1 MPKKTK
7 KAKILAKQLSRQ
19 TSTPIMSVFNR
30 KSTKGTFPHHPHSA
44 SEIFGMDTEGEN
56 DVDRATSPITSPS
69 PPTGGSRPTSP
80 INMIIPLLEYGF
92 SWPRRKSPFSK
103 SSNKSKPAAEIASPD
118 SGCPASPENVFYSE
132 NPVDNG
138 NCMNF
143 TSRSPDCS
151 SPSSDK
157 ENALPDIDAVIA
169 SLDDVIDEEDSG
181 DDILNVG
188 NLTKAKSL
196 SDSTICTPEKKKDCF
211 QENGQDSSDENEK
224 RDVLNELSPINGII
238 KEGKGS
244 NSKRVRFSLDHSPL
258 RKAKSLDFIKSMVER
273 EPCMWDVTVKM
284 IDIQP
289 IEGETESKCSELES
303 FSIQVCHHPQ
313 CTESNGNQPLLLC
326 KECDRTIHGSYQFSG
341 HLVLDAPKKKPGLGV
356 MPRGISAPTLPQY
369 DGTHSDSEAVDCQPA
384 EEDVDEEEE
393 DTGNVAE
400 DGDVPDG
407 IYMKKQEFGTLP
419 TAAELKLK
427 RKKAMKLKRRHT
439 DTVVNEEYFTVTFG
453 KKNKDMEIVAAIK
466 GISLRLALTPILE
479 RRGRDINSINVF
491 VEASKTPLPLDCES
505 FLLGGNT
512 LNIREKEDGLLGNK
526 SLNSRPGSGNKSQNS
541 KVTKNSGMSRRES
554 FFGRT
559 PAITLEPPPVKQRRN
574 SLSFPFFAH
583 PAAKSSGDGVGKVME
598 EMGSLRGRRVNLSI
612 DDNLPINPGL
622 SSSISPQGTF
632 GYSEGKKVKERSKL
646 TNLLS
651 PMSKDREKQEQLSD
665 LLNSYSV
672 NIPPMPELLTV
683 GKPTFSDEL
692 FEIEPH
698 WSSLV
703 ENASNLT
710 KRQHDQQEA
719 VWELLQTEVYYIRSL
734 QVITD
739 LFMCCLINLQSEQL
753 LNEIDTERLFSNIGD
768 IACTNC
774 CFWENSLSKV
784 LQNSRESRLPLNP
797 SDMKDGFKQFPELLS
812 PYTKYFSEQ
821 KACADYMKSR
831 YSDNELFKTFVVWA
845 ETQKQCNRLKL
856 TDLLVK
862 PMQRLTKYSLL
873 LQAILK
879 KTDDECQRRD
889 VLEMIASVD
898 RFVSHVNA
906 SLRQRHEQERLATI
920 MTKIES
926 YEAVEAPNDESFKY
940 LQEYNNNFDL
950 RAPMPGCAGGQTR
963 SLIMQS
969 VLRLKD
975 SQSRLDV
982 ECLLFTDL
990 FLICKPSK
998 RMEKYK
1004 IIKAPMRVDRIITQE
1019 LKDKGSFLM
1028 IYLNEYHVPVSAFT
1042 FHGDQAAIRVWL
1054 EHIRKAQ
1061 ALYREIRNPTQG
1073 SENYSYLSGG
1083 ELVEEQV
1090 INVTPI
1096 SPLPMD
1102 QPDVVMSRS
1111 AGSEPGPHFLFPN
1124 EAVGQ
1129 SSPGRMSPMEPQSP
1143 SPYVNHS
1150 RPAKSHSYHGD
1161 EKHHRHV
1168 QSSNSVPSFV
1178 DNIPDDDR
1186 LHIPNSTGSSANSD
1200 SSLPDIVDEN
1210 QKVKLSQ
1217 RRSSRN
1223 GRYITAD
1230 NIQDLNKDDNKDT
1243 SIHKRLS
1250 WNYGTQDNDERQGVL
1265 KTKTQS
1271 SDSLRSIHSSSGV
1284 SSTGS
1289 LHLSPEEMEYSSNNH
1304 GDICTIHESRH
1315 DDCDIN
1321 ELHRHSET
1329 NDISTLFQNMSTSE
1343 IQQGIVSVDLPTFDQ
1358 KKLKTHAQLMKMKK
1372 QLLLSSNVE
1381 ASEV

>member
-1 MPKKTK
+1 MRSGR
-7 KAKILAKQLSRQ
+7 I
-19 TSTPIMSVFNR
+19 N
-30 KSTKGTFPHHPHSA
+30 
-44 SEIFGMDTEGEN
+44 SEPDFF
-56 DVDRATSPITSPS
+56 
-69 PPTGGSRPTSP
+69 RP
-80 INMIIPLLEYGF
+80 
-92 SWPRRKSPFSK
+92 
-103 SSNKSKPAAEIASPD
+103 A
-118 SGCPASPENVFYSE
+118 FY
-132 NPVDNG
+132 
-138 NCMNF
+138 
-143 TSRSPDCS
+143 
-151 SPSSDK
+151 
-157 ENALPDIDAVIA
+157 A
-169 SLDDVIDEEDSG
+169 
-181 DDILNVG
+181 
-188 NLTKAKSL
+188 
-196 SDSTICTPEKKKDCF
+196 
-211 QENGQDSSDENEK
+211 
-224 RDVLNELSPINGII
+224 
-238 KEGKGS
+238 
-244 NSKRVRFSLDHSPL
+244 
-258 RKAKSLDFIKSMVER
+258 
-273 EPCMWDVTVKM
+273 
-284 IDIQP
+284 
-289 IEGETESKCSELES
+289 
-303 FSIQVCHHPQ
+303 
-313 CTESNGNQPLLLC
+313 
-326 KECDRTIHGSYQFSG
+326 
-341 HLVLDAPKKKPGLGV
+341 
-356 MPRGISAPTLPQY
+356 
-369 DGTHSDSEAVDCQPA
+369 
-384 EEDVDEEEE
+384 
-393 DTGNVAE
+393 NVAE
-400 DGDVPDG
+400 
-407 IYMKKQEFGTLP
+407 ELFG
-419 TAAELKLK
+419 
-427 RKKAMKLKRRHT
+427 
-439 DTVVNEEYFTVTFG
+439 
-453 KKNKDMEIVAAIK
+453 
-466 GISLRLALTPILE
+466 
-479 RRGRDINSINVF
+479 
-491 VEASKTPLPLDCES
+491 SK
-505 FLLGGNT
+505 
-512 LNIREKEDGLLGNK
+512 EKEDGLLGNK
-526 SLNSRPGSGNKSQNS
+526 SMNSRPGSGNKSQSS
-541 KVTKNSGMSRRES
+541 KVSKNSGMSRRES

-583 PAAKSSGDGVGKVME
+583 PAAKNSGDGAGKVME
-598 EMGSLRGRRVNLSI
+598 EMGSLRGRRVMNLSI
-612 DDNLPINPGL
+612 DDNLPIHPGL
-622 SSSISPQGTF
+622 TASISPQGTF

-665 LLNSYSV
+665 LLNSYSI

-683 GKPTFSDEL
+683 GKPAFSEEI

-703 ENASNLT
+703 ENASALT

-734 QVITD
+734 RVITD

-768 IACTNC
+768 IAYTNSS
-774 CFWENSLSKV
+774 FWANSLSKV
-784 LQNSRESRLPLNP
+784 LQSARQSRLPLNP
-797 SDMKDGFKQFPELLS
+797 SDMKEGFKQFPDLLS

-873 LQAILK
+873 LQAILR
-879 KTDDECQRRD
+879 KTDDEKQRKD

-1061 ALYREIRNPTQG
+1061 ALYREIRNSTHG
-1073 SENYSYLSGG
+1073 SESYTYLSGG

-1124 EAVGQ
+1124 NAAGQ
-1129 SSPGRMSPMEPQSP
+1129 SSPGRTSPMGTEPQSP
-1143 SPYVNHS
+1143 SPYVGHPH
-1150 RPAKSHSYHGD
+1150 PAKSHSYHGD
-1161 EKHHRHV
+1161 EKHHKHV
-1168 QSSNSVPSFV
+1168 QSSNSVPNFV
-1178 DNIPDDDR
+1178 DSIP
-1186 LHIPNSTGSSANSD
+1186 HSTGSSANSD

-1223 GRYITAD
+1223 GGRYITAD
-1230 NIQDLNKDDNKDT
+1230 NIQDLNKDDKDT

-1250 WNYGTQDNDERQGVL
+1250 WNYGTTDNDERQGVL

-1289 LHLSPEEMEYSSNNH
+1289 LHLSPEEIEYSSNNH

-1321 ELHRHSET
+1321 ELHQHSET
-1329 NDISTLFQNMSTSE
+1329 NDISRLFQAMSTSE
-1343 IQQGIVSVDLPTFDQ
+1343 SNQGIVSVDLPSID
-1358 KKLKTHAQLMKMKK
+1358 KKLTHAQLMKMKK

>member
-1 MPKKTK
+1 MPKKPK
-7 KAKILAKQLSRQ
+7 KAKILAKQLTRQ
-19 TSTPIMSVFNR
+19 TSTPIMSVFNK
-30 KSTKGTFPHHPHSA
+30 KSKANFSHHPHSA
-44 SEIFGMDTEGEN
+44 SEIFGIDTEGVARE
-56 DVDRATSPITSPS
+56 PS
-69 PPTGGSRPTSP
+69 PPSGGSRPTSP

-103 SSNKSKPAAEIASPD
+103 SSNKKTVVEIASPD
-118 SGCPASPENVFYSE
+118 SGCPASPINENDLYSE
-132 NPVDNG
+132 SSLENG
-138 NCMNF
+138 SCLTF
-143 TSRSPDCS
+143 TSRSPECS

-169 SLDDVIDEEDSG
+169 SLDDVIDEEDSD
-181 DDILNVG
+181 DDIPGVG
-188 NLTKAKSL
+188 NLNKQKSL
-196 SDSTICTPEKKKDCF
+196 SDTAVSTNETKKDF
-211 QENGQDSSDENEK
+211 FKEADQDTLDENEK

-238 KEGKGS
+238 KEGRGS
-244 NSKRVRFSLDHSPL
+244 NSKRVRFSLDHQPL
-258 RKAKSLDFIKSMVER
+258 RKARSLDFIKNMVVQ
-273 EPCMWDVTVKM
+273 EPCSWDVTVKM

-289 IEGETESKCSELES
+289 GGEDSEESLCTEMES
-303 FSIQVCHHPQ
+303 FNIQVCHHPQ
-313 CTESNGNQPLLLC
+313 CTEPNGNQPLLLC
-326 KECDRTIHGSYQFSG
+326 KECDRTIHGNYQFSG
-341 HLVLDAPKKKPGLGV
+341 HLVLDAPKKKPGLGI
-356 MPRGISAPTLPQY
+356 MPRGISAPTLPHF
-369 DGTHSDSEAVDCQPA
+369 DGNHSDSEATECHPA
-384 EEDVDEEEE
+384 GEEDMEEN
-393 DTGNVAE
+393 TGNGGE
-400 DGDVPDG
+400 GGDTVDG

-419 TAAELKLK
+419 TAAEMKLK

-439 DTVVNEEYFTVTFG
+439 DSVVNEEYFTVTFG

-479 RRGRDINSINVF
+479 RRGRDINGINVF
-491 VEASKTPLPLDCES
+491 VAASKTPLPLDCES

-512 LNIREKEDGLLGNK
+512 LNIREKEDGLLGSK
-526 SLNSRPGSGNKSQNS
+526 SINNRSGGGNKGQSS
-541 KVTKNSGMSRRES
+541 KVTKNSGM
-554 FFGRT
+554 
-559 PAITLEPPPVKQRRN
+559 
-574 SLSFPFFAH
+574 
-583 PAAKSSGDGVGKVME
+583 
-598 EMGSLRGRRVNLSI
+598 GSLRGRTRVMNLSI
-612 DDNLPINPGL
+612 DDTSLPIHPGL
-622 SSSISPQGTF
+622 SASISPQGTI

-646 TNLLS
+646 TSLLS

-665 LLNSYSV
+665 LLNNYSV
-672 NIPPMPELLTV
+672 NIPPMPDLLTL
-683 GKPTFSDEL
+683 GRPSFSEEI

-703 ENASNLT
+703 DNASSLT

-719 VWELLQTEVYYIRSL
+719 VWELLQTEVFYIRSL
-734 QVITD
+734 RVITD

-768 IACTNC
+768 IAYTNSS
-774 CFWENSLSKV
+774 FWENSLSKV
-784 LQNSRESRLPLNP
+784 LQSSRQSRLPLNP
-797 SDMKDGFKQFPELLS
+797 SDMKEGFKQFPDLLS

-821 KACADYMKSR
+821 KACADYMKNR
-831 YSDNELFKTFVVWA
+831 YSENELFKTFVVWA

-873 LQAILK
+873 LQAILR
-879 KTDDECQRRD
+879 KTDDEKQRKD

-898 RFVSHVNA
+898 RFVFQVNA

-926 YEAVEAPNDESFKY
+926 YEAVEAPNDESLKY

-1042 FHGDQAAIRVWL
+1042 FHGDQAAVRVWL

-1073 SENYSYLSGG
+1073 SNSYSYLSG

-1096 SPLPMD
+1096 SPLPLD

-1111 AGSEPGPHFLFPN
+1111 AGNDPAGQHFLFPN
-1124 EAVGQ
+1124 NAAGQ
-1129 SSPGRMSPMEPQSP
+1129 SSPGRISPMSNEPQSP
-1143 SPYVNHS
+1143 TPYVSHP

-1161 EKHHRHV
+1161 EQHHKHV

-1178 DNIPDDDR
+1178 DSIPDDDR
-1186 LHIPNSTGSSANSD
+1186 LHIPHSTGSSANSD

-1223 GRYITAD
+1223 GSRYITAD
-1230 NIQDLNKDDNKDT
+1230 HIQDLNKDDKDT

-1250 WNYGTQDNDERQGVL
+1250 WNYGTSDNDERQGVL

-1304 GDICTIHESRH
+1304 GDICTIHECRH
-1315 DDCDIN
+1315 DDCDVN
-1321 ELHRHSET
+1321 ELHRNSEQ
-1329 NDISTLFQNMSTSE
+1329 NDISTLFQAMSTSE
-1343 IQQGIVSVDLPTFDQ
+1343 INQGIVSVDLPSFE
-1358 KKLKTHAQLMKMKK
+1358 KKLTHAQLMKMKK

>member
-1 MPKKTK
+1 MPKKPK
-7 KAKILAKQLSRQ
+7 KAKILAKQLTRQ
-19 TSTPIMSVFNR
+19 TSTPIMSVFNK
-30 KSTKGTFPHHPHSA
+30 KSKANFSHHPHSA
-44 SEIFGMDTEGEN
+44 SEIFGIDTEGVARE
-56 DVDRATSPITSPS
+56 PS
-69 PPTGGSRPTSP
+69 PPSGGSRPTSP

-103 SSNKSKPAAEIASPD
+103 SSNKKTVVEIASPD
-118 SGCPASPENVFYSE
+118 SGCPASPINENDLYSE
-132 NPVDNG
+132 SSLENG
-138 NCMNF
+138 SCLTF
-143 TSRSPDCS
+143 TSRSPECS

-169 SLDDVIDEEDSG
+169 SLDDVIDEEDSD
-181 DDILNVG
+181 DDIPGVG
-188 NLTKAKSL
+188 NLNKQKSL
-196 SDSTICTPEKKKDCF
+196 SDTAVSTNETKKDF
-211 QENGQDSSDENEK
+211 FKEADQDTLDENEK

-238 KEGKGS
+238 KEGRGS
-244 NSKRVRFSLDHSPL
+244 NSKRVRFSLDHQPL
-258 RKAKSLDFIKSMVER
+258 RKARSLDFIKNMVVQ
-273 EPCMWDVTVKM
+273 EPCSWDVTVKM

-289 IEGETESKCSELES
+289 GGEDSEESLCTEMES
-303 FSIQVCHHPQ
+303 FNIQVCHHPQ
-313 CTESNGNQPLLLC
+313 CTEPNGNQPLLLC
-326 KECDRTIHGSYQFSG
+326 KECDRTIHGNYQFSG
-341 HLVLDAPKKKPGLGV
+341 HLVLDAPKKKPGLGI
-356 MPRGISAPTLPQY
+356 MPRGISAPTLPHF
-369 DGTHSDSEAVDCQPA
+369 DGNHSDSEATECHPA
-384 EEDVDEEEE
+384 GEEDMEEN
-393 DTGNVAE
+393 TGNGGE
-400 DGDVPDG
+400 GGDTVDG

-419 TAAELKLK
+419 TAAEMKLK

-439 DTVVNEEYFTVTFG
+439 DDGQHVSTASVDSDESEDSDQGQGQCQDNNDIKIKHSRRKSEELQTGSQVTFNRQTSSKSVVNEEYFTVTFG

-479 RRGRDINSINVF
+479 RRGRDINGINVF
-491 VEASKTPLPLDCES
+491 VAASKTPLPLDCES

-512 LNIREKEDGLLGNK
+512 LNIREKEDGLLGSK
-526 SLNSRPGSGNKSQNS
+526 SINNRSGGGNKGQSS
-541 KVTKNSGMSRRES
+541 KVTKNSGM
-554 FFGRT
+554 
-559 PAITLEPPPVKQRRN
+559 
-574 SLSFPFFAH
+574 
-583 PAAKSSGDGVGKVME
+583 
-598 EMGSLRGRRVNLSI
+598 GSLRGRTRVMNLSI
-612 DDNLPINPGL
+612 DDTSLPIHPGL
-622 SSSISPQGTF
+622 SASISPQGTI

-646 TNLLS
+646 TSLLS

-665 LLNSYSV
+665 LLNNYSV
-672 NIPPMPELLTV
+672 NIPPMPDLLTL
-683 GKPTFSDEL
+683 GRPSFSEEI

-703 ENASNLT
+703 DNASSLT

-719 VWELLQTEVYYIRSL
+719 VWELLQTEVFYIRSL
-734 QVITD
+734 RVITD

-768 IACTNC
+768 IAYTNSS
-774 CFWENSLSKV
+774 FWENSLSKV
-784 LQNSRESRLPLNP
+784 LQSSRQSRLPLNP
-797 SDMKDGFKQFPELLS
+797 SDMKEGFKQFPDLLS

-821 KACADYMKSR
+821 KACADYMKNR
-831 YSDNELFKTFVVWA
+831 YSENELFKTFVVWA

-873 LQAILK
+873 LQAILR
-879 KTDDECQRRD
+879 KTDDEKQRKD

-898 RFVSHVNA
+898 RFVFQVNA

-926 YEAVEAPNDESFKY
+926 YEAVEAPNDESLKY

-1042 FHGDQAAIRVWL
+1042 FHGDQAAVRVWL

-1073 SENYSYLSGG
+1073 SNSYSYLSG

-1096 SPLPMD
+1096 SPLPLD

-1111 AGSEPGPHFLFPN
+1111 AGNDPAGQHFLFPN
-1124 EAVGQ
+1124 NAAGQ
-1129 SSPGRMSPMEPQSP
+1129 SSPGRISPMSNEPQSP
-1143 SPYVNHS
+1143 TPYVSHP

-1161 EKHHRHV
+1161 EQHHKHV

-1178 DNIPDDDR
+1178 DSIPDDDR
-1186 LHIPNSTGSSANSD
+1186 LHIPHSTGSSANSD

-1223 GRYITAD
+1223 GSRYITAD
-1230 NIQDLNKDDNKDT
+1230 HIQDLNKDDKDT

-1250 WNYGTQDNDERQGVL
+1250 WNYGTSDNDERQGVL

-1304 GDICTIHESRH
+1304 GDICTIHECRH
-1315 DDCDIN
+1315 DDCDVN
-1321 ELHRHSET
+1321 ELHRNSEQ
-1329 NDISTLFQNMSTSE
+1329 NDISTLFQAMSTSE
-1343 IQQGIVSVDLPTFDQ
+1343 INQGIVSVDLPSFE
-1358 KKLKTHAQLMKMKK
+1358 KKLTHAQLMKMKK